1 MVFKM
6 ILYNKI
12 SLIALINV
20 DFQIVLL
27 NQLRSNKIYL
37 IKHSI
42 WVWINGMKWKLE
54 ETEINLNSQDIWII
68 GNEFVERELTWE
80 RKFTRFNISLRYSN
94 NLPLFY
100 DTTMDSVTSWLG

>member
-68 GNEFVERELTWE
+68 GIETIGWHLTFCS
-80 RKFTRFNISLRYSN
+80 RINQSCRYSSNPNISS
-94 NLPLFY
+94 PGVA
-100 DTTMDSVTSWLG
+100 SSLG